1 MKLKNLLTLILLT
14 ALETMLWSQKITIS
28 GWVEDSTSS
37 EKLISATVYDASS
50 KLGTTTNNSG
60 FFSLTVPAKA
70 VNLNISFVGYEPIV
84 FSKRLKRDT
93 IVTFQLTP
101 TSALREVE
109 VNAKREDRIENR
121 MQMSQV
127 ALPIEQIKK
136 IPTLIGEVDI
146 LKALQFTPGVKMGS
160 EGSTGLYV
168 RGGSNDQNLVL
179 LDGVS
184 VYNASHV
191 GGYFSVFNGDAI
203 KNVRLTTGG
212 FPARFGGRL
221 SSVVE
226 IDMKEGNMKTF
237 HAEGGVGILSSRLL
251 LEGPIVPDKVSF
263 MFAAR
268 RSYADIY
275 LKPIRARKADNNGE
289 QLIDYALYFY
299 DVNAKINYKIN
310 DRNQVYASYY
320 QGLDKYNDGVKQLNY
335 EYPFNY
341 SINDK
346 QISWGNSTSSLR
358 WNSLISNKL
367 FLNATLSRSTYFFE
381 ENNIN
386 EQQLVIKL
394 KPFDLATASNVLYNS
409 NVKDY
414 AAKLDFDYVPNT
426 KNHFRFGFGATYHTF
441 SPGNYA
447 THDVFL
453 STPYD
458 LNIAPVLA
466 TKDSLLGNP
475 KISAVEPF
483 AYIEDEI
490 SFDKFTINVGLHI
503 ASFFVQNSTYP
514 TVQPRLS
521 LLYKLPNEASLKA
534 SISTMQQNVHLLTND
549 GLGFPTDLWV
559 TSTDRIKPQQSWQVA
574 LGYAQTIKDNYSF
587 STEVYYKR
595 MNNVLS
601 YKEGT
606 SFLDRLDVTPWEDKV
621 TQGIGEAYGA
631 EFFLRKL
638 SGKTTGWISY
648 TLAWNNRQFTGI
660 NNDNWFPFRYDR
672 RHELS
677 IVVNQ
682 QLSKRWSFSANFVL
696 QSSNPVTPPVS
707 VFRYPV
713 INPSLGNYE
722 YFYTEV
728 VYGARNSFRP
738 TISHR
743 LDVGFDYTVKFK
755 KWESKISIGAY
766 NVYNHANAYYYNIS
780 VENQNPNIAATA
792 SQPIKYSLRQIS
804 GIPIIP
810 SLTYNFKF

>member
-1 MKLKNLLTLILLT
+1 MKLKYFFLLFLIALTPVLIL
-14 ALETMLWSQKITIS
+14 AQKITIS

-37 EKLISATVYDASS
+37 EKLISATVFDANS
-50 KLGTTTNNSG
+50 KSGTTTNASG
-60 FFSLTVPAKA
+60 FFSLTIPAKS
-70 VNLNISFVGYEPIV
+70 VNLNISFVGYEPFN
-84 FSKRLKRDT
+84 FSKKIKKDT
-93 IVTFQLTP
+93 IVTFQLSP

-109 VNAKREDRIENR
+109 ISSKRENRIENR
-121 MQMSQV
+121 VQMSQV

-146 LKALQFTPGVKMGS
+146 LKALQFTPGVKAGS

-179 LDGVS
+179 LDGVP
-184 VYNASHV
+184 VYNAAHV

-251 LEGPIVPDKVSF
+251 LEGPIVQDKVSF

-275 LKPIRARKADNNGE
+275 LKPIRARKAANSTE
-289 QLIDYALYFY
+289 ELIDYALYFY
-299 DVNAKINYKIN
+299 DVNAKVNYKVN

-320 QGLDKYNDGVKQLNY
+320 QGLDRYNDGVKQLNF
-335 EYPFNY
+335 EFPFNY

-346 QISWGNSTSSLR
+346 QISWGNSTASLR

-367 FLNATLSRSTYFFE
+367 FMNATLSRSSYFFE
-381 ENNIN
+381 VNNID

-394 KPFDLATASNVLYNS
+394 RSFDLATRNDVLYNS

-426 KNHFRFGFGATYHTF
+426 KNHLRFGIGATQHNF

-447 THDVFL
+447 THSVYL
-453 STPYD
+453 ATPYD
-458 LNIAPVLA
+458 LKIDPVLA
-466 TKDSLLGNP
+466 TKDSIVGNP
-475 KISAVEPF
+475 QISALEPF

-490 SFDKFTINVGLHI
+490 SLDKLTVNVGLHV
-503 ASFFVQNSTYP
+503 ASFSVQNSTYP
-514 TVQPRLS
+514 TLQPRLS
-521 LLYKLPNEASLKA
+521 LLYKLPNESSLKA
-534 SISTMQQNVHLLTND
+534 SFSTMQQNVHLLTND

-559 TSTDRIKPQQSWQVA
+559 TSTDKIKPQQSWQVA
-574 LGYAQTIKDNYSF
+574 LGYAQTIKENYSF

-595 MNNVLS
+595 MSNVLS
-601 YKEGT
+601 YKEGA
-606 SFLDRLDVTPWEDKV
+606 SFLDKLDVTPWEEKV

-648 TLAWNNRQFTGI
+648 TLAWNNRQFTDI
-660 NNDNWFPFRYDR
+660 NNGEWFPFRYDR

-707 VFRYPV
+707 VFRYPI
-713 INPSLGNYE
+713 INPSLNYYE
-722 YFYTEV
+722 TFYTEV

-738 TISHR
+738 AISHR
-743 LDVGFDYTVKFK
+743 LDVGFDYTFKFQ

-766 NVYNHANAYYYNIS
+766 NVYNQANAYYYNIAI
-780 VENQNPNIAATA
+780 ENQNPVGATTAAK
-792 SQPIKYSLRQIS
+792 PIKYSLRQIS